1 MATITPIREPE
12 RPRSHAHA
20 AQTLGDTP
28 FLAYALVQA
37 FKFFIAIVSKRWPH
51 IT

>member
-1 MATITPIREPE
+1 MTP

-20 AQTLGDTP
+20 AETLDDAP

-37 FKFFIAIVSKRWPH
+37 FKLFIALASKRWPGVG
-51 IT
+51 